1 MSSYGF
7 FLDSSV
13 AYGII
18 RPTDIFFYA
27 GWDIKDTSG
36 RKTSREAFKMERN
49 PLCIDCV
56 KINEISSVLHMVAP
70 EAVEILEDRYNIL
83 KMVSYLQ
90 PVGRRSLSTKLNMTE
105 RVIRKEANRLK
116 DQGLVEF
123 SLEGMAITEEGQ
135 VALDML
141 MMFFHDLRGLKDL
154 ELDLAKKLQIKK
166 VIIGSSGIMEE
177 DLTLRELGKSAADY
191 LKSILRDDSVI
202 GITGGT
208 SVYSIIDGYR
218 KEKIPFEN
226 AIVVPARGGLGKKT
240 EYQANTLAEK
250 LADKLGSHYRMLYTP
265 DNLSQAAI
273 ESLKKEPEIDEIIQ
287 VLNRINVLA
296 FGIGKAQKMAERR
309 SLDDAEI
316 GKIIDKG
323 AVSEAFGYYF
333 NKTGEKVHEIST
345 IGIDLDKFKA
355 IEDLIAVASG
365 DEKIEAIVS
374 ICKLNKNLVLV
385 TDENVAKIILNKE
398 V

>member
-1 MSSYGF
+1 
-7 FLDSSV
+7 
-13 AYGII
+13 
-18 RPTDIFFYA
+18 
-27 GWDIKDTSG
+27 
-36 RKTSREAFKMERN
+36 
-49 PLCIDCV
+49 
-56 KINEISSVLHMVAP
+56 
-70 EAVEILEDRYNIL
+70 
-83 KMVSYLQ
+83 
-90 PVGRRSLSTKLNMTE
+90 MTE

-135 VALDML
+135 VALEML
-141 MMFFHDLRGLKDL
+141 KMFFHDLRGLKDL
-154 ELDLAKKLQIKK
+154 ESDLAQKLQIKK
-166 VIIGSSGIMEE
+166 VIIGATGVMGEE
-177 DLTLRELGKSAADY
+177 LTLKELGRSAADY
-191 LKSILRDDSVI
+191 LKSILEVDSVI

-208 SVYSIIDGYR
+208 SVYSIIEGYR
-218 KEKIPFEN
+218 KEKVSFQE

-250 LADKLGSHYRMLYTP
+250 LADKLGSQYRMLYTP
-265 DNLSQAAI
+265 DNLSREAI
-273 ESLKKEPEIDEIIQ
+273 ESLKKEPEIDEIMK

-333 NKTGEKVHEIST
+333 NKSGEKVHEIST

-355 IEDLIAVASG
+355 IEHLIAVASG
-365 DEKIEAIVS
+365 TEKVEAIVS

-398 V
+398 S

>member
-1 MSSYGF
+1 
-7 FLDSSV
+7 
-13 AYGII
+13 
-18 RPTDIFFYA
+18 
-27 GWDIKDTSG
+27 
-36 RKTSREAFKMERN
+36 
-49 PLCIDCV
+49 
-56 KINEISSVLHMVAP
+56 MVAP
-70 EAVEILEDRYNIL
+70 EAVELLEDRYNIL

-123 SLEGMAITEEGQ
+123 SLEGMAITKEGQ
-135 VALDML
+135 LALEML
-141 MMFFHDLRGLKDL
+141 TMFFHDLRGLKDL
-154 ELDLAKKLQIKK
+154 EIELAEKLQIKK
-166 VIIGSSGIMEE
+166 VIIGSSGLMGE
-177 DLTLRELGKSAADY
+177 DLTLQELGRGAATY
-191 LKSILRDDSVI
+191 LKSIIKDGSVI

-208 SVYSIIDGYR
+208 SVYSIIEGYK
-218 KEKIPFEN
+218 KEKTPLEN

-250 LADKLGSHYRMLYTP
+250 LASKLGSNYRMLYTP

-273 ESLKKEPEIDEIIQ
+273 ESLRKEPEIEEIIS
-287 VLNRINVLA
+287 VLNDMSILA

-309 SLDDAEI
+309 SLDDSEI

-333 NKTGEKVHEIST
+333 NEAGDIVHEIST

-355 IEDLIAVASG
+355 IEELIAVASG
-365 DEKIEAIVS
+365 NEKTEAIIS
-374 ICKLNKNLVLV
+374 ICKLNHNLVLV
-385 TDENVAKIILNKE
+385 TDENVAKIILDKHTKE
-398 V
+398 DF